1 MCGFDKGSGLSGSW
15 KSWGS
20 KGNSVLSL
28 PPTLPPVLFG
38 GSGLGEKER
47 MLLRKCVNGGV
58 MVMRPVL
65 WADVFIFGFEEQCY
79 AKEKKKGI
87 LLYEPAADTAGIT
100 LTTWRGGRC
109 NSFCFSVV
117 FLLCRTPRFRIA
129 RGPGLPR
136 LFFFCSGARCA
147 ARFPPSR
154 EHRRSTR
161 GSKPFDFI
169 RLSREVFDR
178 TRV

>member
-1 MCGFDKGSGLSGSW
+1 
-15 KSWGS
+15 
-20 KGNSVLSL
+20 
-28 PPTLPPVLFG
+28 
-38 GSGLGEKER
+38 
-47 MLLRKCVNGGV
+47 
-58 MVMRPVL
+58 MRPVL

-136 LFFFCSGARCA
+136 LFFFLFRRQVCSA
-147 ARFPPSR
+147 
-154 EHRRSTR
+154 
-161 GSKPFDFI
+161 
-169 RLSREVFDR
+169 LSSVERASPVNKR
-178 TRV
+178 IKAV